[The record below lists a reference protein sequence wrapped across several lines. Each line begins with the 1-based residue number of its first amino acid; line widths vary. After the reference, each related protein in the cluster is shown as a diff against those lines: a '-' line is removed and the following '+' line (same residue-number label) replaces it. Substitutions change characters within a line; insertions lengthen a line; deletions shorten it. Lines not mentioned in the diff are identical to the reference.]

1 MSNAL
6 TNSSNFDPQEGPED
20 TSFTRTLRH
29 YGEMGG
35 PASYNKMC
43 LFSKLPPIPDLTT
56 DRSNTRINHI
66 LHIIH
71 ITICSV
77 IKPYQIPRNK
87 SHKRY
92 EKIAE
97 NYKALSREIN
107 ET

>member
-1 MSNAL
+1 MTL
-6 TNSSNFDPQEGPED
+6 TRLIKDQIQELIIFY
-20 TSFTRTLRH
+20 T
-29 YGEMGG
+29 
-35 PASYNKMC
+35 
-43 LFSKLPPIPDLTT
+43 
-56 DRSNTRINHI
+56 

-77 IKPYQIPRNK
+77 IKPYQVPRNK